1 MTFALKTERRMTV
14 FGNGFFGRAFDFD
27 GNGKLEGFERAADFA
42 LFMQVMEE
50 EERLR
55 REREEDEDGD

>member
-1 MTFALKTERRMTV
+1 MGIPERRMTV

-55 REREEDEDGD
+55 REREEVEDED

>member
-1 MTFALKTERRMTV
+1 MGVPERRITML
-14 FGNGFFGRAFDFD
+14 GNGFFGRAFDFD

-55 REREEDEDGD
+55 REREEDEDED

>member
-1 MTFALKTERRMTV
+1 MGIPERRMTML
-14 FGNGFFGRAFDFD
+14 GNGFFGRAFDFD

-55 REREEDEDGD
+55 REREEDEDED

>member
-1 MTFALKTERRMTV
+1 MTV

-55 REREEDEDGD
+55 REREEDEDED

>member
-1 MTFALKTERRMTV
+1 MTV
-14 FGNGFFGRAFDFD
+14 FGNGFFGRGFDFD

-55 REREEDEDGD
+55 REREEDEDED

>member
-1 MTFALKTERRMTV
+1 MTSA
-14 FGNGFFGRAFDFD
+14 FD

-55 REREEDEDGD
+55 REREEDEDED

>member
-1 MTFALKTERRMTV
+1 MGIPERRMTML
-14 FGNGFFGRAFDFD
+14 GNGFFGRAFDFD

>member
-1 MTFALKTERRMTV
+1 MGIPERRMTV

-27 GNGKLEGFERAADFA
+27 GNGKLEGFECAADFA

-55 REREEDEDGD
+55 REREEDEDED

>member
-1 MTFALKTERRMTV
+1 MGIPERRITML
-14 FGNGFFGRAFDFD
+14 GNGFFGRAFDFD

-55 REREEDEDGD
+55 REREEDEDED